1 MSMTP
6 EEFKTIRTKL
16 GLTQQQMAEW
26 LGYGGKH
33 LHRTVRRW
41 EAGDRT
47 IPPSVAKLMR
57 FTLVHGREIK
67 D

>member
-1 MSMTP
+1 MNMTP
-6 EEFKTIRTKL
+6 KEFKNIRKKL
-16 GLTQQQMAEW
+16 DLTQHQMAEH

-47 IPPSVAKLMR
+47 TPPSVSKLMR
-57 FTLVHGREIK
+57 LLLNPKQE
-67 D
+67 